1 MHNKLFARPPQ
12 IAQESGFVKV
22 GDPEALVDVLC
33 IQQPRPTA
41 CSVTPCSPPSRR
53 GLETLDLGATPQRR
67 PALTASAAGVPGA
80 LQVSGRRNGRELTG
94 QRESAASAAA

>member
-33 IQQPRPTA
+33 IQQPRVVARDNTVSYQGRSLQIPQ
-41 CSVTPCSPPSRR
+41 TPARLHYVKANVRVHDYFHGGSHATRPRAKRSSMSRPR
-53 GLETLDLGATPQRR
+53 
-67 PALTASAAGVPGA
+67 AA
-80 LQVSGRRNGRELTG
+80 
-94 QRESAASAAA
+94 